1 MNKMQ
6 TIHPWLVWRR
16 KILMTMKLGVCFLL
30 CTVFQV
36 SARVTAQNE
45 RMNFKMHDAS
55 LKTILWALEK
65 KSEMFFFYSVK
76 DIEQVTGIDVVAENK
91 TLDEIL
97 SEVLKNTGITYEVTH
112 NTVVLRK
119 GKVNAALPQS
129 KTSEVTGKVT
139 DRSGSPL
146 PGVTILIKGTSL
158 GTVTDTEGIFKIALP
173 QKKDVVLVFSFIGM
187 KTQEIVLKDDKPL
200 KVVMQEDAKEID
212 EVVVTGI
219 FNRKKDSF
227 TGASATFDGE
237 QLRSVGTQNVIASL
251 KTLDPSFNVLE
262 NNEFGSDPNKL
273 PDIEIRGKSSLI
285 STRDELSED
294 PNQPLFILDGFE
306 SSLEAIYNLDMSRVA
321 SITILKDAAATA
333 NQIAGS
339 LGIPTDS
346 FEVNTVGPDWG
357 AGVIQS
363 SAIAFAV
370 SLLLIIAY
378 IAIRFEYKMGIMAV
392 VALLHDLII
401 VVGIYALVGRE
412 ITPNMV
418 AALLTILG
426 YSLYDTVV
434 VFHRINDN
442 MKESSL
448 KCTFMSM
455 ANHSINQVFIRTINT
470 TLTSFV
476 PVFGMLLFG
485 GETLKDFAFAMA
497 VGLIA
502 GSYSSIAVATPL
514 YAMWKTREEKNA
526 KLVKKYGPE
535 VQLFTFASTLPPAS
549 NEEAKAAVA
558 AGEAAANKETV
569 AVETK
574 AKQTSKAKKR
584 NTHKKRH

>member
-219 FNRKKDSF
+219 FERKKEGF
-227 TGASATFDGE
+227 TGSATTVTGE
-237 QLRSVGTQNVIASL
+237 EI
-251 KTLDPSFNVLE
+251 K
-262 NNEFGSDPNKL
+262 KL
-273 PDIEIRGKSSLI
+273 
-285 STRDELSED
+285 STGNS
-294 PNQPLFILDGFE
+294 
-306 SSLEAIYNLDMSRVA
+306 
-321 SITILKDAAATA
+321 
-333 NQIAGS
+333 
-339 LGIPTDS
+339 
-346 FEVNTVGPDWG
+346 
-357 AGVIQS
+357 
-363 SAIAFAV
+363 
-370 SLLLIIAY
+370 
-378 IAIRFEYKMGIMAV
+378 
-392 VALLHDLII
+392 
-401 VVGIYALVGRE
+401 
-412 ITPNMV
+412 
-418 AALLTILG
+418 
-426 YSLYDTVV
+426 
-434 VFHRINDN
+434 
-442 MKESSL
+442 
-448 KCTFMSM
+448 
-455 ANHSINQVFIRTINT
+455 
-470 TLTSFV
+470 
-476 PVFGMLLFG
+476 
-485 GETLKDFAFAMA
+485 
-497 VGLIA
+497 
-502 GSYSSIAVATPL
+502 
-514 YAMWKTREEKNA
+514 
-526 KLVKKYGPE
+526 
-535 VQLFTFASTLPPAS
+535 
-549 NEEAKAAVA
+549 
-558 AGEAAANKETV
+558 
-569 AVETK
+569 
-574 AKQTSKAKKR
+574 
-584 NTHKKRH
+584 

>member
-65 KSEMFFFYSVK
+65 KSEMVFFYSVK

-212 EVVVTGI
+212 EVVVTGYQVI
-219 FNRKKDSF
+219 DKRKN
-227 TGASATFDGE
+227 TSAVTTVKVD
-237 QLRSVGTQNVIASL
+237 
-251 KTLDPSFNVLE
+251 
-262 NNEFGSDPNKL
+262 
-273 PDIEIRGKSSLI
+273 DIMI
-285 STRDELSED
+285 
-294 PNQPLFILDGFE
+294 P
-306 SSLEAIYNLDMSRVA
+306 
-321 SITILKDAAATA
+321 AATSIDQMLEGRVPGMIVMS
-333 NQIAGS
+333 NSG
-339 LGIPTDS
+339 
-346 FEVNTVGPDWG
+346 EV
-357 AGVIQS
+357 GV
-363 SAIAFAV
+363 V
-370 SLLLIIAY
+370 PK
-378 IAIRFEYKMGIMAV
+378 IRIDRKSV
-392 VALLHDLII
+392 V
-401 VVGIYALVGRE
+401 
-412 ITPNMV
+412 
-418 AALLTILG
+418 
-426 YSLYDTVV
+426 
-434 VFHRINDN
+434 
-442 MKESSL
+442 
-448 KCTFMSM
+448 
-455 ANHSINQVFIRTINT
+455 
-470 TLTSFV
+470 
-476 PVFGMLLFG
+476 
-485 GETLKDFAFAMA
+485 
-497 VGLIA
+497 
-502 GSYSSIAVATPL
+502 
-514 YAMWKTREEKNA
+514 
-526 KLVKKYGPE
+526 
-535 VQLFTFASTLPPAS
+535 
-549 NEEAKAAVA
+549 
-558 AGEAAANKETV
+558 
-569 AVETK
+569 
-574 AKQTSKAKKR
+574 
-584 NTHKKRH
+584 

>member
-65 KSEMFFFYSVK
+65 KSEMVFFYSVK

-273 PDIEIRGKSSLI
+273 PDIEIRGKSIHL
-285 STRDELSED
+285 R
-294 PNQPLFILDGFE
+294 
-306 SSLEAIYNLDMSRVA
+306 
-321 SITILKDAAATA
+321 K
-333 NQIAGS
+333 
-339 LGIPTDS
+339 
-346 FEVNTVGPDWG
+346 
-357 AGVIQS
+357 
-363 SAIAFAV
+363 
-370 SLLLIIAY
+370 
-378 IAIRFEYKMGIMAV
+378 K
-392 VALLHDLII
+392 
-401 VVGIYALVGRE
+401 
-412 ITPNMV
+412 
-418 AALLTILG
+418 
-426 YSLYDTVV
+426 
-434 VFHRINDN
+434 
-442 MKESSL
+442 
-448 KCTFMSM
+448 
-455 ANHSINQVFIRTINT
+455 
-470 TLTSFV
+470 
-476 PVFGMLLFG
+476 
-485 GETLKDFAFAMA
+485 
-497 VGLIA
+497 
-502 GSYSSIAVATPL
+502 
-514 YAMWKTREEKNA
+514 KTQKNNP
-526 KLVKKYGPE
+526 KK
-535 VQLFTFASTLPPAS
+535 
-549 NEEAKAAVA
+549 
-558 AGEAAANKETV
+558 
-569 AVETK
+569 
-574 AKQTSKAKKR
+574 
-584 NTHKKRH
+584 

>member
-1 MNKMQ
+1 M
-6 TIHPWLVWRR
+6 
-16 KILMTMKLGVCFLL
+16 
-30 CTVFQV
+30 
-36 SARVTAQNE
+36 
-45 RMNFKMHDAS
+45 
-55 LKTILWALEK
+55 
-65 KSEMFFFYSVK
+65 
-76 DIEQVTGIDVVAENK
+76 
-91 TLDEIL
+91 
-97 SEVLKNTGITYEVTH
+97 LKNTGITYEVTH

-306 SSLEAIYNLDMSRVA
+306 SSLEAIYNLDMS
-321 SITILKDAAATA
+321 
-333 NQIAGS
+333 
-339 LGIPTDS
+339 
-346 FEVNTVGPDWG
+346 
-357 AGVIQS
+357 
-363 SAIAFAV
+363 
-370 SLLLIIAY
+370 
-378 IAIRFEYKMGIMAV
+378 
-392 VALLHDLII
+392 
-401 VVGIYALVGRE
+401 
-412 ITPNMV
+412 
-418 AALLTILG
+418 
-426 YSLYDTVV
+426 
-434 VFHRINDN
+434 
-442 MKESSL
+442 
-448 KCTFMSM
+448 
-455 ANHSINQVFIRTINT
+455 
-470 TLTSFV
+470 
-476 PVFGMLLFG
+476 
-485 GETLKDFAFAMA
+485 
-497 VGLIA
+497 
-502 GSYSSIAVATPL
+502 
-514 YAMWKTREEKNA
+514 
-526 KLVKKYGPE
+526 
-535 VQLFTFASTLPPAS
+535 
-549 NEEAKAAVA
+549 
-558 AGEAAANKETV
+558 
-569 AVETK
+569 
-574 AKQTSKAKKR
+574 
-584 NTHKKRH
+584 

>member
-65 KSEMFFFYSVK
+65 KSEMVFFYSVK

-212 EVVVTGI
+212 EVVEEAKNDREGVFKRYKKYLSEKKIVFTTFHQNYSYEEFIQGI
-219 FNRKKDSF
+219 RANTNNTDQLSFIKQDGVFKDLVERAKNDRENYYVMIVDEINRGNVSKIF
-227 TGASATFDGE
+227 GE
-237 QLRSVGTQNVIASL
+237 LITLLESDKRDKGHHPLKVLLPYS
-251 KTLDPSFNVLE
+251 KTLFGVPSNLYIIGTMNTTDRSTGTLDYALRRRFAFVTLQSNPDVIEKHYDKLNNQELKIKAIGLFNDIKSFIM
-262 NNEFGSDPNKL
+262 NPKHQCGDFGVDDLMVGHSYFMAFS
-273 PDIEIRGKSSLI
+273 E
-285 STRDELSED
+285 DELANKVE
-294 PNQPLFILDGFE
+294 FEIL
-306 SSLEAIYNLDMSRVA
+306 
-321 SITILKDAAATA
+321 
-333 NQIAGS
+333 
-339 LGIPTDS
+339 P
-346 FEVNTVGPDWG
+346 
-357 AGVIQS
+357 
-363 SAIAFAV
+363 
-370 SLLLIIAY
+370 
-378 IAIRFEYKMGIMAV
+378 
-392 VALLHDLII
+392 
-401 VVGIYALVGRE
+401 
-412 ITPNMV
+412 
-418 AALLTILG
+418 
-426 YSLYDTVV
+426 
-434 VFHRINDN
+434 
-442 MKESSL
+442 
-448 KCTFMSM
+448 
-455 ANHSINQVFIRTINT
+455 
-470 TLTSFV
+470 
-476 PVFGMLLFG
+476 
-485 GETLKDFAFAMA
+485 
-497 VGLIA
+497 LIA
-502 GSYSSIAVATPL
+502 EYISDGIINV
-514 YAMWKTREEKNA
+514 
-526 KLVKKYGPE
+526 
-535 VQLFTFASTLPPAS
+535 S
-549 NEEAKAAVA
+549 NEEK
-558 AGEAAANKETV
+558 
-569 AVETK
+569 TK
-574 AKQTSKAKKR
+574 AFQAWSNLQPMQVVEEAVDAEDE
-584 NTHKKRH
+584 NLI